1 MDHQARGKRG
11 SEKRERERNAAQLL
25 RAEPSD
31 RPINRTSVDLLEHRS
46 GSLDTRCAPNN
57 LPRDLGRSIS
67 GLGSAQK
74 VLDSRDFGRVDL
86 VCSNEGELL
95 VEEREKGG
103 GAG

>member
-1 MDHQARGKRG
+1 V
-11 SEKRERERNAAQLL
+11 NLL
-25 RAEPSD
+25 K
-31 RPINRTSVDLLEHRS
+31 HRS

-57 LPRDLGRSIS
+57 LPSDLGRSIG

-74 VLDSRDFGRVDL
+74 VLNSRNFGRVDL
-86 VCSNEGELL
+86 VRSDEGELL